1 MPVQTHAQ
9 NARNGK
15 VIALNPPPV
24 KEKKKLKNASDF
36 LIIFFT
42 MLLVVIGLI
51 MVYDSSYYVAQQ
63 TSEFE
68 YDGAYFLKKQ
78 LVGAAA
84 GIAAMTVC
92 AMLDYRQW
100 RRFVLPLLI
109 GALIL
114 MVMVWVPGIG
124 QNINGSNR
132 WVKIPGLPSIQSS
145 EPAKFALIVYLA
157 HLFTVR
163 QKQMDQFMR
172 TLLPALCV
180 TGVFAI
186 MLYEQPNL
194 SMLITYIVVM
204 GLMMWMAGARWFHLS
219 MLVVCGVAA
228 VLIAMQFLP
237 HVADRLTGFAD
248 PEADPLDTGYQILQS
263 LYAIAGGGWAGVGFG
278 NSRQKFLY
286 LPYRETDFIFSIYA
300 EEFGFLGCLALLALY
315 WLLIWRCVL
324 VTIRCP
330 ERFGRLLAGG
340 ITAMLAVQVII
351 NVAVV
356 TGSMPPTGLPLPFI
370 SAGGSS
376 LTIFLAEIGILLN
389 ISRSSGTHKRC

>member
-114 MVMVWVPGIG
+114 MVMVWVPGYWTEYQWFKPLG
-124 QNINGSNR
+124 QDSGSAKYSVFRTGKVCLDCLSCASFHRPAKANGS
-132 WVKIPGLPSIQSS
+132 
-145 EPAKFALIVYLA
+145 VYA
-157 HLFTVR
+157 H
-163 QKQMDQFMR
+163 
-172 TLLPALCV
+172 P
-180 TGVFAI
+180 
-186 MLYEQPNL
+186 
-194 SMLITYIVVM
+194 
-204 GLMMWMAGARWFHLS
+204 
-219 MLVVCGVAA
+219 
-228 VLIAMQFLP
+228 
-237 HVADRLTGFAD
+237 
-248 PEADPLDTGYQILQS
+248 
-263 LYAIAGGGWAGVGFG
+263 
-278 NSRQKFLY
+278 
-286 LPYRETDFIFSIYA
+286 
-300 EEFGFLGCLALLALY
+300 
-315 WLLIWRCVL
+315 
-324 VTIRCP
+324 
-330 ERFGRLLAGG
+330 
-340 ITAMLAVQVII
+340 
-351 NVAVV
+351 
-356 TGSMPPTGLPLPFI
+356 
-370 SAGGSS
+370 
-376 LTIFLAEIGILLN
+376 
-389 ISRSSGTHKRC
+389 SSGFVRDRRCLLSCCMSSRI